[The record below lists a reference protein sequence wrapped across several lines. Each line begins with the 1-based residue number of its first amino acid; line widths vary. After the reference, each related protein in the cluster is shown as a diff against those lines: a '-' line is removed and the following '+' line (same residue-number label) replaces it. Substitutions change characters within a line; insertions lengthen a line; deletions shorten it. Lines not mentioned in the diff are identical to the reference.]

1 MAENISFRSAVNGFN
16 RNEVLSYIK
25 TLYDEKNSL
34 FSELEALKAQMQEKE
49 TELAALREELGTV
62 QKSADAQ
69 ELEKQNEI
77 KLGRAM
83 FDARRYSDLIVSEAR
98 EKANAMFGEASA
110 AAMHLADQVQ
120 EVNGEVEALV
130 SSFNASLSDVIDQLS
145 TLSASLSGFGAG
157 AQGQNEVFNGN
168 YIEAGVPTGENDE

>member
-34 FSELEALKAQMQEKE
+34 FSELEALKAQLREKE
-49 TELAALREELGTV
+49 NELTALREELGTA
-62 QKSADAQ
+62 QKNADAD
-69 ELEKQNEI
+69 ELEKQNEL

-83 FDARRYSDLIVSEAR
+83 FDARRYSDLIVSEAK

-110 AAMHLADQVQ
+110 SAAQMAQKVN
-120 EVNGEVEALV
+120 EVNGEVETLI
-130 SSFNASLSDVIDQLS
+130 SSFDDALAGIRDKLSSLSADLIDFGD
-145 TLSASLSGFGAG
+145 SADLN
-157 AQGQNEVFNGN
+157 NEVFNEN
-168 YIEAGVPTGENDE
+168 FTEA